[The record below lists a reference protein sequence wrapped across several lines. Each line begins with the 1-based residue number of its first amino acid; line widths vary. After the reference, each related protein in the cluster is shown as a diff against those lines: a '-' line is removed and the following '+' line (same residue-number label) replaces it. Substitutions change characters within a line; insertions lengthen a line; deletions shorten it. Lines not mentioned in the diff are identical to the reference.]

1 MFFIHALHREMQ
13 IFKDSASIDWNSFH
27 PANLLHKPIQEFLIL
42 NILFFFSLPALNLS
56 IPFTGD
62 SSRNPNPFFLEYP
75 LTVPRAYVEINCSPP
90 FIVIFL
96 GCPPR
101 NLRRGQ
107 RRRSRRIPSLAH
119 TDLHHDFSTDEKGR
133 EEEEEIRAH
142 ASTRGARDCRGPGE
156 AGARASSSSPSSW
169 SRANGIA
176 RVRFCTLQNNLQGW
190 GQRHLCG

>member
-1 MFFIHALHREMQ
+1 M
-13 IFKDSASIDWNSFH
+13 
-27 PANLLHKPIQEFLIL
+27 
-42 NILFFFSLPALNLS
+42 
-56 IPFTGD
+56 
-62 SSRNPNPFFLEYP
+62 
-75 LTVPRAYVEINCSPP
+75 PRAYVEINCSPP

-176 RVRFCTLQNNLQGW
+176 RVRFL
-190 GQRHLCG
+190 HLTEQPPRMGSTTPLRMMTTRIDSWTDYSIRSSAPLAFLGHRIPLFLLAVVRAPILFLFLLLLLFQKS